1 MSVEIIDRRYKE
13 IIGVIIIIFLVV
25 LVAWLI
31 NVTQLQI
38 LC

>member
-1 MSVEIIDRRYKE
+1 MSVGIIDRRYKE
-13 IIGVIIIIFLVV
+13 IIGVTIIIFLVV

-31 NVTQLQI
+31 NVTQLQF